1 MRWEAL
7 LWRVWPKLW
16 RMHQSCWFVY
26 HKSTKRVPTA
36 DQVTTYNVYS
46 LSHSRTSFFHTA
58 DGVSVSSHVLATQAI
73 AAFHVACSRRSDSGV
88 RREESEKKY
97 NKKIRTPPPLFFFS
111 ACNFLRS
118 PHDLNACLP
127 FTLFLTIYSGQSY
140 VLYDILLGLN

>member
-26 HKSTKRVPTA
+26 HKSTKRVPTV

-73 AAFHVACSRRSDSGV
+73 AAFHVACSRRSDVEYGA
-88 RREESEKKY
+88 KKAK
-97 NKKIRTPPPLFFFS
+97 KKIRTPPPLFFS

-118 PHDLNACLP
+118 PRDLNACLP
-127 FTLFLTIYSGQSY
+127 LTLFLTIFSGQSH